1 MDNAANAAANWT
13 FMFLPLMARFFEI
26 FAALRDAPAATRVVA
41 SINAG
46 VTVLFQEAMRRI
58 AALIFCA

>member
-1 MDNAANAAANWT
+1 
-13 FMFLPLMARFFEI
+13 MFLPLMARFLEI

-46 VTVLFQEAMRRI
+46 VTALFQEAMRRI
-58 AALIFCA
+58 AAY